1 MGARWVRP
9 VRCQQCGQNA
19 VQGLARL
26 LNALV
31 RQCSLTHARFDI
43 IATLG
48 TTTAI
53 PCWQPG
59 CSSSTQ
65 RITDADHRRPLFNAT
80 TKGTTLKTALLD
92 GKTPANFD
100 QNIIGN
106 LLLDVASSADV
117 RQEKMLI
124 GVRNENGDIYR
135 LIGATKVNSFNNAVE
150 ELEDLGLVDELK
162 DAEAPVDGCDAIFRL
177 P

>member
-1 MGARWVRP
+1 M
-9 VRCQQCGQNA
+9 
-19 VQGLARL
+19 
-26 LNALV
+26 
-31 RQCSLTHARFDI
+31 
-43 IATLG
+43 
-48 TTTAI
+48 
-53 PCWQPG
+53 
-59 CSSSTQ
+59 
-65 RITDADHRRPLFNAT
+65 
-80 TKGTTLKTALLD
+80 KTALLD

-100 QNIIGN
+100 KNIIGN

-124 GVRNENGDIYR
+124 GVRNEAGDIYR

-162 DAEAPVDGCDAIFRL
+162 DAEAPADSYDAIFAL